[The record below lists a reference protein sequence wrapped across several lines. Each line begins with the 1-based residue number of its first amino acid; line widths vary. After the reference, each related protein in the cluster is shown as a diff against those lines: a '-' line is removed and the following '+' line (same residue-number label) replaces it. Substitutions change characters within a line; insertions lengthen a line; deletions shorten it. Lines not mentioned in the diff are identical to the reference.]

1 MRQGKVDRRLQVG
14 RALII
19 VMGISFMAVAVVAA
33 TNPLPMEEGYLGRS
47 FGEIR
52 ATDPQLG
59 NVIWHD
65 YVAFGTLLFGV
76 SFLIVYL
83 AWRGLRRSSREA
95 WLSILVLAVTIL
107 AFLVLAHVP
116 IGNTS
121 FAHFGI
127 PTILALLLISGLAV
141 SAKPVFRETAQ
152 GPLAA

>member
-19 VMGISFMAVAVVAA
+19 VMGILFMAIAVVAA
-33 TNPLPMEEGYLGRS
+33 TNPLPGEEGYLGRS

-52 ATDPQLG
+52 AADPQLG

-65 YVAFGTLLFGV
+65 YVVFGTLLFGV

-83 AWRGLRRSSREA
+83 AWSELRRSSREA

-127 PTILALLLISGLAV
+127 PTILALFLILGLAV
-141 SAKPVFRETAQ
+141 SAKPVFSETTQ
-152 GPLAA
+152 GPPAP